1 MGARNRLSQATRFP
15 RNCDIKHTRHAD
27 SQLGNVGRLGYN
39 CDIFK
44 RKAKMSNP
52 IITVGE
58 AISLINNSV
67 LDFQDGLSQD
77 TIEKIVYAIN
87 NEIQVRDYMLGIP
100 ETYSLATAV
109 EFVKYL
115 GSSVDEED
123 IVPLVT
129 IASVYEYENENYATS
144 AMLLCKAQD
153 INPTYSLAILLDR
166 VFEANMPADSFAGMR
181 KQLHPQVIA
190 KLEEMKNQL
199 I

>member
-1 MGARNRLSQATRFP
+1 VGAQISLSQATRFP
-15 RNCDIKHTRHAD
+15 RNCDIKHTRHAEAR
-27 SQLGNVGRLGYN
+27 LLNVGDLGYN
-39 CDIFK
+39 CDIPK
-44 RKAKMSNP
+44 RKAKMSIP
-52 IITVGE
+52 TITIGE
-58 AISLINNSV
+58 AISLINNSI

-115 GSSVDEED
+115 VSSVDEED
-123 IVPLVT
+123 IVALAT
-129 IASVYEYENENYATS
+129 IASAYEYENENYLTS
-144 AMLLCKAQD
+144 ATLLNKVKQL
-153 INPTYSLAILLDR
+153 NPTYFLANLLDR
-166 VFEANMPADSFAGMR
+166 VFEANWPADSFAGMR

-190 KLEEMKNQL
+190 KLEEMKDQL